1 MVALA
6 RSLVPLAVVGLLA
19 IGAPGC
25 RGTTTGTIRLEVGE
39 EADAL
44 SRAPAPMTLVV
55 SSVDL
60 EENAKEIARAPL
72 PASEIDLGD
81 VSKTDV
87 GAVRVAGLLADG
99 TTVVRGTSLYAQWG
113 ALELGDLPVFV
124 QRTGE
129 LARLPRTPSLA
140 ASATVLVNG
149 RYVLEAMGTTASL
162 YDLLQLVTFA
172 SSPTLPRPA
181 RSLASYGTIALV
193 MDEQG
198 ATAFD
203 LQDGKSY
210 EVPAPV
216 GGAFAEIA
224 GGLTVYAKDG
234 TQLVVGA
241 TRAGA
246 PTARVLRIDPSGN
259 VSFVSLASP
268 RAGACAAFVEG
279 RGLVV
284 WGGSDAAPGGEVLAV
299 GATAAISLPFP
310 PDAVTGCALGALD
323 GGRVVVAGGV
333 RADAAA
339 ALATGIREIDLAC
352 AAACTPRA
360 WPGEVPLVRAGALGI
375 GRGAAFVAGDD
386 AAGVTRAFRIA
397 EAGAREVPT
406 RAPRRGALLLPS
418 PTGGVL
424 VVSGGPGIEQYQ
436 D

>member
-6 RSLVPLAVVGLLA
+6 RPLVPLAVVGLLVL
-19 IGAPGC
+19 GSPGC
-25 RGTTTGTIRLEVGE
+25 RSTTTGTIRLEFGE

-44 SRAPAPMTLVV
+44 SRAPAPVTLVV
-55 SSVDL
+55 SSLDL

-81 VSKTDV
+81 VRKTDV

-99 TTVVRGTSLYAQWG
+99 TTVVRGTSLYSQWG

-124 QRTGE
+124 QRIGE
-129 LARLPRTPSLA
+129 LARLPHTPSLA
-140 ASATVLVNG
+140 ASATTLVNG
-149 RYVLEAMGTTASL
+149 RYVLEATGTTTSL

-172 SSPTLPRPA
+172 KAPTLPRPA
-181 RSLASYGTIALV
+181 RSLASYGTLALV

-203 LQDGKSY
+203 LQDGTSY
-210 EVPAPV
+210 EVQAPL
-216 GGAFAEIA
+216 GGAFSEIA
-224 GGLTVYAKDG
+224 GGLTFYAKDG

-241 TRAGA
+241 TRAGGA
-246 PTARVLRIDPSGN
+246 PTTRVLRLGPNGD

-284 WGGSDAAPGGEVLAV
+284 WGGSDAAPGGELLAV

-323 GGRVVVAGGV
+323 AGRVVVAGGV
-333 RADAAA
+333 RADAAPS
-339 ALATGIREIDLAC
+339 IREIDLAC
-352 AAACTPRA
+352 AAACTARA
-360 WPGEVPLVRAGALGI
+360 WPGEVPLVRAVALGI
-375 GRGAAFVAGDD
+375 GPGAAFVAGDD
-386 AAGVTRAFRIA
+386 GTGVTRAFRIA
-397 EAGAREVPT
+397 AAGTREVPT

-418 PTGGVL
+418 PTGGAL

-436 D
+436 E